1 MHKEDL
7 KKGRALLKAI
17 GMDLPAMISREADEL
32 AYSMV
37 KETVTN
43 IIKDFLPGELARL
56 GIRQVVESVAVTQAT
71 SYVDQLKEEEGNIR
85 WSVNHAID
93 KAIERLAKQQAE
105 LIAKRVTVSIG
116 LE

>member
-1 MHKEDL
+1 M
-7 KKGRALLKAI
+7 
-17 GMDLPAMISREADEL
+17 
-32 AYSMV
+32 
-37 KETVTN
+37 
-43 IIKDFLPGELARL
+43 
-56 GIRQVVESVAVTQAT
+56 ESVAVTQAT